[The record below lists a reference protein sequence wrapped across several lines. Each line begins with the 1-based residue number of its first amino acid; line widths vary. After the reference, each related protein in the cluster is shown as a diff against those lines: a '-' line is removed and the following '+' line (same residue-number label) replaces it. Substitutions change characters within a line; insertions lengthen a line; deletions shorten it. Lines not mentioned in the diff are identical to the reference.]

1 MPYPSGSKLRAASR
15 REVRTERS
23 RHGQIPFN
31 YEIGLNDFLTVPV
44 MKLLPLEQK

>member
-1 MPYPSGSKLRAASR
+1 MTNPRKLLRCLG
-15 REVRTERS
+15 RTERS

-44 MKLLPLEQK
+44 MKVLRLEQR